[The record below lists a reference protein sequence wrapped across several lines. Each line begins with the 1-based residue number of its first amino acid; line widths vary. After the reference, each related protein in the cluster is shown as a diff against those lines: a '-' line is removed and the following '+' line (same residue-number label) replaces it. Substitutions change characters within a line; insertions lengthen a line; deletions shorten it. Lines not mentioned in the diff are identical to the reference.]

1 MSGWIKLEKDL
12 LTDPRLVAASMA
24 LEARFELS
32 EATSEVRGS
41 SGAVLMQ
48 GSNITA
54 LPSVTMVVGGLARL
68 WMIAD
73 THIGEDDVLALN
85 VEQIDKLIGIDGFCE
100 ILPNDWLEI
109 LDGNRVKLPN
119 YHSHNGSTARE
130 RSSNADRQARYRDRH
145 KTGNVTKRNA
155 VTLPDLE
162 KTKTK
167 TETRPDPQEKKG
179 SYTRP
184 PPRKRCPIEFEITPD
199 LRDWAKA
206 KAPDVDVDRET
217 ERFRD
222 WEFKHGRTDWPA
234 TWRTWMARAQDTT
247 ANRPTFTGQRREAI
261 GETIARLHREA
272 DAAGEP
278 RL

>member
-1 MSGWIKLEKDL
+1 M
-12 LTDPRLVAASMA
+12 
-24 LEARFELS
+24 
-32 EATSEVRGS
+32 GS
-41 SGAVLMQ
+41 
-48 GSNITA
+48 
-54 LPSVTMVVGGLARL
+54 R
-68 WMIAD
+68 
-73 THIGEDDVLALN
+73 
-85 VEQIDKLIGIDGFCE
+85 
-100 ILPNDWLEI
+100 
-109 LDGNRVKLPN
+109 
-119 YHSHNGSTARE
+119 
-130 RSSNADRQARYRDRH
+130 
-145 KTGNVTKRNA
+145 
-155 VTLPDLE
+155 
-162 KTKTK
+162 
-167 TETRPDPQEKKG
+167 TRPG
-179 SYTRP
+179 RS
-184 PPRKRCPIEFEITPD
+184 PPRKRCPAEFEITPD